1 MVVALSRSDSHY
13 DGVLRVLNLLADRI
27 VDDMK
32 KAKAIL
38 IKPNFVSTHVSLSAT
53 PVDSVK
59 ALIDFIYKYVGRRHI
74 IIAEGPALGS
84 IDTALRNY
92 GYIDL
97 KDEYDVEFF
106 DINEDPEYEIF
117 KVYSRSLRRDV
128 KVRVSKTVLEADYR
142 ISICRPKT
150 HDTVVVTLSVKNMV
164 MGAIM
169 GTDKSKMH
177 QGYLAINMNI
187 AEMARYLMPEL
198 AIIDGYV
205 GMEGNGP
212 VGGSPVRWGVALAGT
227 NPVEVDALT
236 AWLMGF
242 EPEDVGYLFFLNKM
256 GYGEINPKNINVI
269 GEDSANLRIKFAPHR
284 TYRSQLSWRDRK
296 EEGLRILG
304 LI

>member
-32 KAKAIL
+32 KAKVIL

-106 DINEDPEYEIF
+106 DINEDPEYEVF
-117 KVYSRSLRRDV
+117 KVYSRSLRGDV

-169 GTDKSKMH
+169 GSDKSKMH
-177 QGYLAINMNI
+177 QGYIAINMNI

-212 VGGSPVRWGVALAGT
+212 VGGSPVKWGVALAGT

-256 GYGEINPKNINVI
+256 GYGEINPRNINVI
-269 GEDSANLRIKFAPHR
+269 GEDPANFRTKFTPHR

>member
-1 MVVALSRSDSHY
+1 MVVALSRSDNHY

-32 KAKAIL
+32 KAKVIL

-117 KVYSRSLRRDV
+117 KVYSRSLKRDV

-169 GTDKSKMH
+169 GSDKSKMH

-212 VGGSPVRWGVALAGT
+212 VGGSPVRWGVALTGT

>member
-1 MVVALSRSDSHY
+1 MVVALSRSDNHY

-32 KAKAIL
+32 KAKVIL

-169 GTDKSKMH
+169 GSDKSKMH
-177 QGYLAINMNI
+177 QGYIAINMNI

-212 VGGSPVRWGVALAGT
+212 VGGSPVKWGVALAGT